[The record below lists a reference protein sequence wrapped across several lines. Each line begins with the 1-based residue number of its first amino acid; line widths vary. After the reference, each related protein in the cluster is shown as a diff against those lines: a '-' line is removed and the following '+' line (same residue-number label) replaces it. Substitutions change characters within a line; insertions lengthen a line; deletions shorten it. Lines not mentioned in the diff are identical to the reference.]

1 MADTNKTPVFPTT
14 EQLKRE
20 LERRNFGKK
29 YISTLMST
37 FGAILVAVAAIALIS
52 VFFLPVFRVSGESMS
67 PLLKSHDVVLCGKS
81 SEVSQGDIIAFYH
94 NKKVLLKRVI
104 AFSGDIVEINE
115 KGRITVN
122 GRLLA
127 EDYIAEHSLGECDI
141 EFPFTVPNNKYFV
154 VGDNREYSV
163 DSRSSSVGCV
173 AQEDIIGR
181 IYAVIWPIDRFTV
194 IPSASGGGNNE

>member
-37 FGAILVAVAAIALIS
+37 FEAILVAVAAIALIS

-127 EDYIAEHSLGECDI
+127 EDYIAEHSFGECDI

-181 IYAVIWPIDRFTV
+181 IYAVIWPIDRFSL

>member
-1 MADTNKTPVFPTT
+1 M
-14 EQLKRE
+14 
-20 LERRNFGKK
+20 
-29 YISTLMST
+29 
-37 FGAILVAVAAIALIS
+37 
-52 VFFLPVFRVSGESMS
+52 
-67 PLLKSHDVVLCGKS
+67 
-81 SEVSQGDIIAFYH
+81 
-94 NKKVLLKRVI
+94 LLKRVI

-163 DSRSSSVGCV
+163 DSRSSSVAV
-173 AQEDIIGR
+173 WLRR
-181 IYAVIWPIDRFTV
+181 I
-194 IPSASGGGNNE
+194 S